1 MRKPQRRAFVARVLV
16 IWLVSAA
23 ALLLL
28 SAVLSGFH
36 VSSFWSALGAAA
48 LIGLLNALVW
58 PLLIAVALPI
68 TVMTLGLGVLVL
80 NGIVVWVVA
89 EIASG
94 VTIDNVA
101 TGIVVAL
108 GLTVVDTIGT
118 SLLAINDDDF
128 FYRYVIRRR
137 ARRGGAVQSEIPALY
152 FLEIDGLAHAV
163 LTRAIRDGNAPTMA
177 RWLADGSHRLIR
189 WECDWS
195 SQTGAAQTGLLH
207 GTNDDIPAFR
217 WWDKETDREISSSR
231 PRDVVAIEQRISD
244 GKGLLYADGASR
256 ANMYSGDAPYSLLT
270 MSTVLRRDRPG
281 RIGRDYF
288 AYFADPYNLTRTI
301 TLVIADIAS
310 ELWQAAQQKRLDV
323 RPRVHRG
330 LKYSF
335 VRAWTT
341 VVQRDLQVAA
351 VIGDIYAGRP
361 VLYTTFTGYDEV
373 AHHSG
378 IERPE
383 TLKILR
389 KLDREFSR
397 LELAAAEAPRPV
409 RFVVLSDH
417 GQTQGTTFRD
427 RFGVSL
433 HDVVRDASAA
443 ESVHASSQGD
453 EGLMYLGA
461 SLTEASGGA
470 GVLATSVR
478 TATRGQTVDGAVLV
492 GPDGKNA
499 QKEARDTSGATGPPE
514 VVVMASGCLGLVF
527 FPREPGRVS
536 LEWIEARYPDL
547 IPALRGHPGVGF
559 VLVRSATD
567 GAVVLGAHGAHYL
580 DQDRIEGEDP
590 LASFGPN
597 AARHVKRS
605 DGFAHCGD
613 LMVNSTYWIQTDEV
627 AAFEELVGS
636 HGGMGGEQGFP
647 FALVPSELAVPAEP
661 VVGPGEMH
669 LWLRRWLADLGQD
682 AYADRAGGG

>member
-1 MRKPQRRAFVARVLV
+1 MPKRRLRAVIARTIV

-28 SAVLSGFH
+28 SALLDGFE
-36 VSSFWSALGAAA
+36 VGSFWDALGAAA
-48 LIGLLNALVW
+48 LIGLLNGLVW
-58 PLLIAVALPI
+58 PVLIAVALPI
-68 TVMTLGLGVLVL
+68 TVLTLGLGVLVL
-80 NGIVVWVVA
+80 NGVIVWVVA
-89 EIASG
+89 EIAAG
-94 VTIDNVA
+94 VTINDVL
-101 TGIVVAL
+101 TGVVVAL
-108 GLTVVDTIGT
+108 GLTVVNTIAT
-118 SLLAINDDDF
+118 SVLAIDDDDF
-128 FYRYVIRRR
+128 YYRNVIRRQ
-137 ARRGGAVQSEIPALY
+137 ARRAGAAPSDVPALY
-152 FLEIDGLAHAV
+152 FLEIDGLGHGV

-177 RWLADGSHRLIR
+177 RWLADGSHHLIR

-217 WWDKETDREISSSR
+217 WWDKQAGREVSSSR
-231 PRDVVAIEQRISD
+231 PRDVAAIEQRISN
-244 GKGLLYADGASR
+244 GQGLLYADGASR
-256 ANMYSGDAPYSLLT
+256 ANMYSGDAPFSLLT

-281 RIGRDYF
+281 RLGRDYF
-288 AYFADPYNLTRTI
+288 AYFANPYNLTRTI
-301 TLVIADIAS
+301 TLVVADIAS
-310 ELWQAAQQKRLDV
+310 ELWEAAQQRRLDV
-323 RPRVHRG
+323 RPRVPRG

-351 VIGDIYAGRP
+351 VLGDLYAGRP

-383 TLKILR
+383 TLRILR
-389 KLDREFSR
+389 KLDQQFAR
-397 LELAAAEAPRPV
+397 LEQAAGDAPRPV

-433 HDVVRDASAA
+433 RDLVTEATAA
-443 ESVHASSQGD
+443 ESVHESSQGD

-470 GVLATSVR
+470 GMLATSVR

-492 GPDGKNA
+492 GPDGKA
-499 QKEARDTSGATGPPE
+499 AKEAATASGRESGPPE

-536 LEWIEARYPDL
+536 REWIDERYPEL
-547 IPALRGHPGVGF
+547 IPALRHHPGIGF
-559 VLVRSATD
+559 VLVRSDAD
-567 GAVVLGAHGAHYL
+567 GAVALGAHGAHYL
-580 DQDRIEGEDP
+580 DRDRVDGADP
-590 LASFGPN
+590 LAPFGPN
-597 AARHVKRS
+597 AARHVRRS
-605 DGFAHCGD
+605 NGFAHCGD
-613 LMVNSTYWIQTDEV
+613 LMINSTYWTETDEV

-636 HGGMGGEQGFP
+636 HGGLGGAQAFP
-647 FALVPSELAVPAEP
+647 FALVPGGLTLPGDP
-661 VVGPGEMH
+661 VVGPGAMH
-669 LWLRRWLADLGQD
+669 RWLRRWLAELGQD
-682 AYADRAGGG
+682 AYRDRPAGG